1 VVQDLTGSRSDWL
14 GSRASRAWRAAVIA
28 AAGLAGFAP
37 ISPSIVESL
46 YSNLAYPR
54 IQQTLTPL
62 SNRVPIS
69 LFDVFL
75 LTVVVWWCWQLGRD
89 VLARRPIRWVRVLSA
104 VAIRTATAVAAL
116 YLVFLVLWGLNYRRE
131 PLIEK
136 LRFEPSGIS
145 SARARDLA
153 RESVN
158 RLNALHDPAHAAG
171 WKTDRSVDRTLA
183 DAFTR
188 TLSELGTV
196 DPAIPGVPKNTLLN
210 WYFRRAGVAGMTD
223 PYFLETLVSSDL
235 LEFERP
241 AVVAHEWSHL
251 AGIADEGEANLV
263 GWLTCLRGTPPH
275 QYSGWLFLYGE
286 LEHALRGLG
295 ADDPARGLLAG
306 PRRDL
311 QAIRDRL
318 FRQVNPRVSAAGW
331 RLYDGYLKANR
342 VDQGAASYAEVVR
355 LVLGIRFENDWVP
368 VRARR

>member
-1 VVQDLTGSRSDWL
+1 
-14 GSRASRAWRAAVIA
+14 
-28 AAGLAGFAP
+28 
-37 ISPSIVESL
+37 
-46 YSNLAYPR
+46 
-54 IQQTLTPL
+54 
-62 SNRVPIS
+62 

-75 LTVVVWWCWQLGRD
+75 ITVVAWWCWQLGRD
-89 VLARRPIRWVRVLSA
+89 LRTRLPIRWWRVLSA
-104 VAIRTATAVAAL
+104 VAIRTATAAAAL
-116 YLVFLVLWGLNYRRE
+116 YLIFLVLWGLNYRRE

-136 LRFEPSGIS
+136 LRFDPAGIS

-153 RESVN
+153 RDTVG

-171 WKTDRSVDRTLA
+171 WKTGGLVDQKLAEAFGRTL
-183 DAFTR
+183 TQ
-188 TLSELGTV
+188 LGTT
-196 DPAIPGVPKNTLLN
+196 DPPIPGVPKNTLLN

-235 LEFERP
+235 LAFETP
-241 AVVAHEWSHL
+241 AVIAHEWSHL

-263 GWLTCLRGTPPH
+263 GWLTCLRGTPSH

-286 LEHALRGLG
+286 LERALRGLG
-295 ADDPARGLLAG
+295 PDDPARGLLAG

-311 QAIRDRL
+311 DAIRERL
-318 FRQVNPRVSAAGW
+318 FRQVNPTVSAASW
-331 RLYDGYLKANR
+331 RVYDGYLKANR